1 MLNKAQEKTDSAGH
15 RARKDLLRVVLVVFI
30 GCLVVLVDPD
40 GFFEWL
46 ALRKEA
52 QVDEFLVWMVII
64 GIGFGFFTWRR
75 WTDLSRRVAEYQ
87 RLQTEMSEMNRE
99 ASLLNETDD
108 LLQSCISST
117 EAYHIIIRHMKSQL
131 PTSNGAICAITH
143 SRDIVEVVARWGE
156 PALAETFFEPK
167 DCWGLR
173 RGRIN
178 KMLASDS
185 PLYCAHIGPTRP
197 GYAMCVPMMA
207 QGETLGVL
215 YLDSGKGQEGQSQVA
230 FKQLSE
236 SEERM
241 VKTLAEHLALAAAN
255 LNLRETLRTQSIRDP
270 LTNLFNRRYME
281 ESLERELQRATRK
294 KLPLAVVMLD
304 VDHFKHFNDSFGH
317 EAGDELLREL
327 ARLFQS
333 RLRAEDIAC
342 RYGGEEFVLILPEAP
357 IEVAR
362 ERAELFRQTAR
373 ESQIQFRGKAL
384 ERVTIS
390 IGLSCYSQHGTTGEA
405 LLRAADAAL
414 YRAKDE
420 GRDRIVIA

>member
-52 QVDEFLVWMVII
+52 QVDEFLVCIVII

-143 SRDIVEVVARWGE
+143 SRDMVEVVARWGE
-156 PALAETFFEPK
+156 PALAETFFEPQ

-173 RGRIN
+173 RGRVN
-178 KMLASDS
+178 KMLAGDS

-215 YLDSGKGQEGQSQVA
+215 YLDSGQSEGEQSQVA
-230 FKQLSE
+230 FKLSE

-327 ARLFQS
+327 ARLFLS

-342 RYGGEEFVLILPEAP
+342 RYGGEEFVLILPEAS
-357 IEVAR
+357 IEVALK
-362 ERAELFRQTAR
+362 RAELFRQTAR